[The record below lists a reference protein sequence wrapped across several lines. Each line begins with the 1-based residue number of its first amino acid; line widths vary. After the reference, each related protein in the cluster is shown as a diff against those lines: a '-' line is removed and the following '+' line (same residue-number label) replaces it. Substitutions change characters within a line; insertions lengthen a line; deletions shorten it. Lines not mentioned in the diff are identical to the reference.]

1 MLAFIQQ
8 QEVMA
13 DQEEAEQQGLVVPQ
27 RQGKVIMVVQV
38 LLRLG
43 QGLVVVVAQA
53 QLVQT
58 VALQVPHPPE
68 SMVQAVQV
76 YPQA

>member
-27 RQGKVIMVVQV
+27 RRGKVIMVVQV

-76 YPQA
+76 YHQA